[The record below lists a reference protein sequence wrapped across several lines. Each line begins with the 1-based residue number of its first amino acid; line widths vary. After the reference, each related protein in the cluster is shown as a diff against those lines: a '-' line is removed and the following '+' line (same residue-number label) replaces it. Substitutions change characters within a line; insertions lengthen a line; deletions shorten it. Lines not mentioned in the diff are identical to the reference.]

1 MGPEPGV
8 SQNGDDDDADAED
21 GVDDEGRR
29 DEADEKL
36 QREEGDHSSLRA
48 RSKEV
53 PFYYPLPR
61 KSRLGEH
68 VVYVMMIIIRRPLR
82 LFQLR

>member
-36 QREEGDHSSLRA
+36 QGGRGRPQQFESKVQ
-48 RSKEV
+48 RS
-53 PFYYPLPR
+53 PF
-61 KSRLGEH
+61 
-68 VVYVMMIIIRRPLR
+68 IILCIGKAVLENAS
-82 LFQLR
+82 FMSC

>member
-21 GVDDEGRR
+21 GVDDEGRK

-36 QREEGDHSSLRA
+36 PGGRGRPQQFESKVQRS
-48 RSKEV
+48 

-68 VVYVMMIIIRRPLR
+68 VVYVILIIVHKPLC

>member
-8 SQNGDDDDADAED
+8 GQNGDDDDADAED
-21 GVDDEGRR
+21 GVEREGRR

-36 QREEGDHSSLRA
+36 PEGRG
-48 RSKEV
+48 RPRQFESKV
-53 PFYYPLPR
+53 QINPFYYPLPR

-68 VVYVMMIIIRRPLR
+68 VVYVMLIIIRKPLR
-82 LFQLR
+82 LFQRR